1 MESGKFEKWKSG
13 NRQIVKSG
21 KSGKNKKM
29 LEKLP
34 IHINL
39 PIFLRKLHNLYL
51 KELNH

>member
-13 NRQIVKSG
+13 NKQIV

-51 KELNH
+51 QELNH